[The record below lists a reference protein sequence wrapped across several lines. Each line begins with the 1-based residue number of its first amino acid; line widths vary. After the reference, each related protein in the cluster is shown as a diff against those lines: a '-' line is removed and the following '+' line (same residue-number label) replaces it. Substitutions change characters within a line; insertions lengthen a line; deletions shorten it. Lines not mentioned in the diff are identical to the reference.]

1 MIKLKKIIPVLFIF
15 FLIYGFSNKK
25 EILIPSDAIR
35 FRIIANSNNEKDQAL
50 KIQIKEA
57 VEKELQSKIVNA
69 GNTAQAEIIINQN
82 LENIKNVVSNYT
94 DDFNISFGLNY
105 FPEKEYKGVTY
116 EAGTYNSLV
125 ITLGSGVG
133 KNWWCVMFPPLC
145 LLEGKNNNTDDINYK
160 FYVKEIIDKY
170 IS

>member
-1 MIKLKKIIPVLFIF
+1 MKKIIPVLFIF
-15 FLIYGFSNKK
+15 FLIYGFANKK
-25 EILIPSDAIR
+25 EILIPNDAIR
-35 FRIIANSNNEKDQAL
+35 FRIIANSDNEKDQAL
-50 KIQIKEA
+50 KMQIKEA

-69 GNTAQAEIIINQN
+69 GNTEQAEIIINQN

>member
-1 MIKLKKIIPVLFIF
+1 M
-15 FLIYGFSNKK
+15 
-25 EILIPSDAIR
+25 
-35 FRIIANSNNEKDQAL
+35 
-50 KIQIKEA
+50 
-57 VEKELQSKIVNA
+57 
-69 GNTAQAEIIINQN
+69 
-82 LENIKNVVSNYT
+82 SNYT

>member
-1 MIKLKKIIPVLFIF
+1 MKKIIPVLFIF

-50 KIQIKEA
+50 KMQIKEA